1 MSAAAEAQGR
11 SIDVVT
17 NVLHF
22 VERHDDA
29 PFGARL
35 RAGPAQLFSE
45 TTAASTHR
53 TLSKCRRREE
63 KNFEDA
69 GRRQLVGAKTAVPT
83 TAGRRSTSCS
93 IEGST

>member
-53 TLSKCRRREE
+53 TLSKCRREE
-63 KNFEDA
+63 KNFEPWQA
-69 GRRQLVGAKTAVPT
+69 LHLVFDRGFHVSVP
-83 TAGRRSTSCS
+83 RPPCWK
-93 IEGST
+93 

>member
-63 KNFEDA
+63 KNFED
-69 GRRQLVGAKTAVPT
+69 GVGAKTAVPT